1 LWVRERK
8 PKMKIPEGENIF
20 SISFQRLAV
29 TFKNIS
35 EFKELVKFL
44 VSFLFFYSGIA
55 VVISFAAVYAQKE
68 LGFDQSMTVLLV
80 IVVNIT
86 ASVGAFIFGFIE
98 DKVGSKKTIL
108 VTLIIWIVTVSIAYV
123 VRSKQLFW
131 VVANLAGIAMGASQS
146 SARALVGLFS
156 PPSKSAEF
164 FGFWGFA
171 GKLSAILGLLSF
183 GIMSYLFKS
192 NRIAI
197 TSTIVYFIIG
207 IIILVFVNEEKG
219 RSAAVN
225 YVDNT

>member
-1 LWVRERK
+1 
-8 PKMKIPEGENIF
+8 MKIPEGENIF
-20 SISFQRLAV
+20 SISFKRLAV
-29 TFKNIS
+29 TYKNIR

-68 LGFDQSMTVLLV
+68 LGFDTDMTVLLV

-86 ASVGAFIFGFIE
+86 ASVGAFIFGFID

-108 VTLIIWIVTVSIAYV
+108 VTLIIWIITVSIAYV
-123 VRSKQLFW
+123 VRSKQWFW
-131 VVANLAGIAMGASQS
+131 LVANLAGIAMGASQS

-207 IIILVFVNEEKG
+207 FIILIFVNEEKG

-225 YVDNT
+225 YVDNM